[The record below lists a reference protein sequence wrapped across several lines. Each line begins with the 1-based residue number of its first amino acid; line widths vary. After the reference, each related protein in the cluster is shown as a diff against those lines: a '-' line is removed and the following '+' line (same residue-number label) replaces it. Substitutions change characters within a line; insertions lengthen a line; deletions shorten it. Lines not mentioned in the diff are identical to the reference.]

1 MVDDVVAVT
10 IRYQG
15 EPAGA
20 SMLVRMLQQSGV
32 AVEWTPPPE
41 RRGLEDDATEV
52 VVTLAST
59 GSAVAIAA
67 AVRKF
72 RNRVRRAR
80 VDVDGRA

>member
-10 IRYQG
+10 IRYEG
-15 EPAGA
+15 APAGA
-20 SMLVRMLQQSGV
+20 SMLVQMLQQAGV
-32 AVEWTPPPE
+32 DVEWTPPAE
-41 RRGLEDDATEV
+41 ERGLDPEASEV
-52 VVTLAST
+52 VVNLAST

-80 VDVDGRA
+80 VDVQGRA

>member
-1 MVDDVVAVT
+1 MVDDVVEVT

-15 EPAGA
+15 RPAGA
-20 SMLVRMLQQSGV
+20 SILVQMLRQAGV
-32 AVEWTPPPE
+32 AVEWTPPPD
-41 RRGLEDDATEV
+41 RPGLEADASEV
-52 VVTLAST
+52 VVSVAST

-80 VDVDGRA
+80 VDVEGRA